1 MLGHWNTQRN
11 SPILRPSRG
20 AADTTLSSNASSLK
34 DHAATRCDCLV
45 GQCMPFPINSSIS
58 PNCQAGIASPKSAI
72 KSPESA
78 ARAHCPQSPTPIRR
92 TGPIGAQVTPAAE
105 WQRSGHRSPWQ
116 SGPVGH
122 RGGPRRQPRGGT
134 AHARVGPLAR
144 RGFQAPRR
152 FGGRRVQVIGPHAPG
167 EWHRTQDREERGS
180 PAGHGIQGGPRQG
193 HSAVKGDGGDPRR
206 WTAAQTRHFWTTRSW
221 ELQGSGW
228 TRSRS
233 PAPCRRWRHGIPRV
247 TQGGTGPSAI
257 MIGERSGTA
266 GSATRGSPL

>member
-11 SPILRPSRG
+11 SPILRPSRA
-20 AADTTLSSNASSLK
+20 AADTALSSNAASLK

-78 ARAHCPQSPTPIRR
+78 AKAHCPQSPTPIRR

-122 RGGPRRQPRGGT
+122 RGGPRRQPRG
-134 AHARVGPLAR
+134 H
-144 RGFQAPRR
+144 
-152 FGGRRVQVIGPHAPG
+152 
-167 EWHRTQDREERGS
+167 
-180 PAGHGIQGGPRQG
+180 
-193 HSAVKGDGGDPRR
+193 
-206 WTAAQTRHFWTTRSW
+206 
-221 ELQGSGW
+221 
-228 TRSRS
+228 RSRPGRAACKERIS
-233 PAPCRRWRHGIPRV
+233 
-247 TQGGTGPSAI
+247 GPSKVWRA
-257 MIGERSGTA
+257 RSAGDRTA
-266 GSATRGSPL
+266 RTGWMASDA